1 MERRREDYPR
11 LGLLALSGGVPASV
25 AGRVPALDGV
35 RALAIAFV
43 IASHCV
49 SGLATIGIIL
59 GHLGVTIFL
68 VLSGYLITNV
78 MLSDEHRNGSLRIG
92 RFYARRALRILPA
105 LYVFLA
111 ALAILGSAGTLPMP
125 DRQTW
130 LASILYY
137 RNLSGHGWDT
147 GHLWSL
153 SLEEQFYLT
162 WPVAFVLTRRFRMP
176 FIAVIVTG
184 LTAWRVL
191 WIQWHGDGYALTSRF
206 DLRVDT
212 FLIGAAFAIG
222 TDWKWV
228 RSIPPLAFAV
238 SVPLCYFN
246 IVPLAARSAA
256 LAFLIGALIRWLIE
270 NPNCLARRLLSARW
284 PVRVGICSYSLY
296 LWQQIFVGPEHFH
309 WAGLPVLAVVV
320 TCSYLLVER
329 PFLRWKD
336 RLGSVDVRKHGAPRA
351 AAAMAGFS
359 SKPA

>member
-1 MERRREDYPR
+1 MEGCKDHRQ
-11 LGLLALSGGVPASV
+11 LGLLALSERAPA
-25 AGRVPALDGV
+25 AIATRVPALDGI
-35 RALAIAFV
+35 RAVAIAFV
-43 IASHCV
+43 IVSHCV
-49 SGLATIGIIL
+49 SGLSTIGIIL

-78 MLSDEHRNGSLRIG
+78 MLSDERRNGSLRVG

-111 ALAILGSAGTLPMP
+111 VLAILGSAGRLPMP

-130 LASILYY
+130 LASLLYY
-137 RNLSGHGWDT
+137 RNLSGSGWDT

-153 SLEEQFYLT
+153 SLEEQFYLA
-162 WPVAFVLTRRFRMP
+162 WPVVFVLTRRFRIP
-176 FIAVIVTG
+176 FIAAIVTG

-191 WIQWHGDGYALTSRF
+191 WIHWHGDGYALTSRF

-256 LAFLIGALIRWLIE
+256 LAFFIGALIRWLIE
-270 NPNCLARRLLSARW
+270 SPHCVARRLLSARW
-284 PVRVGICSYSLY
+284 PVRIGISSYSLY
-296 LWQQIFVGPEHFH
+296 LWQQIFIGPEHFH
-309 WAGLPVLAVVV
+309 WAGLPVLAAVV
-320 TCSYLLVER
+320 TCSYLVVER

-336 RLGSVDVRKHGAPRA
+336 RLGLPRVNKLAAPRA
-351 AAAMAGFS
+351 AAALPGLYTT
-359 SKPA
+359 PI